1 MMCHVITTRLGSE
14 KSSTRCGGCVELLRR
29 GKGSPDDVPRRH
41 DPPRQR
47 EVEQPRHLQA
57 VLVGHQRRRA
67 HDVVA
72 SARTHRARRRTSER
86 AGREGGRGGGG
97 GEGIISLPR
106 PVEGWWREDTVRSV
120 AAVVAVVGARVVRGQ
135 RRAVVAIVV
144 RLVHRTARTFERIA
158 RGQRP
163 VEVGDDGQLRRRR
176 RAELPSR
183 GAERFA
189 DVERLRLGL
198 RARGSAT
205 AVEVVEGRGDEPHD
219 STTTRSRT
227 RARKRCG

>member
-1 MMCHVITTRLGSE
+1 MMCHVVTTRLGSE
-14 KSSTRCGGCVELLRR
+14 KSSSRAICKRYSSGISADAPTM
-29 GKGSPDDVPRRH
+29 SWPRRTH
-41 DPPRQR
+41 TGRDDAHPS
-47 EVEQPRHLQA
+47 
-57 VLVGHQRRRA
+57 RRK
-67 HDVVA
+67 
-72 SARTHRARRRTSER
+72 
-86 AGREGGRGGGG
+86 GRGGEG